1 MPLLQK
7 FGLGRRAKRLFREA
21 PGTNLMHLLIFQS
34 FAFSDGSGQT
44 PSVGGSQCDHLPN
57 LPKKRANGHFMLIL
71 PDAVAKIDAACIQ
84 SGISGYG
91 LMTSAG
97 LAVSAC
103 ALQRFPDARRFV
115 VLAGPGNNG
124 GDAYVAARALDEAGA
139 KVGLYQLKPGAA
151 STADATRA
159 LAECRIAPQSVEAYI
174 PAAGDVIID
183 GIFGA
188 GLAREVPATLVS
200 LIGKV
205 TNGGLPVIAI
215 DLPSGIDG
223 RSGRV
228 LGAAFKAAVT
238 VTFMALKP
246 GMLLLPGRDHCGEV
260 EIANIG
266 VPERYVRAHR
276 SEIAI
281 NRPNL
286 WAAFVNG
293 HGVAAHKYTRGALV
307 VFSGEASRTGAARLS
322 AEAGL
327 RAGAGLVTIASPKS
341 AMEENAAHLT
351 AAMLRQIDDVD
362 DLNEWLTDKRIG
374 TFVLGPGFGVGR
386 KARDFALMLADRK
399 LVLDAD
405 GITSVMDDPKAL
417 SQAFAGEPRLVL
429 TPHEG
434 EFARLFPDITDDVA
448 LSKVDKAVAAA
459 KRANAAVIYK
469 GSDTVIAGPD
479 GRAAI
484 NTNAP
489 PTLATAGSGDVLA
502 GICGALLAQGY
513 PAYEAACAAVWHHG
527 DAANRAGA
535 GLTAET
541 LASHVRT

>member
-1 MPLLQK
+1 
-7 FGLGRRAKRLFREA
+7 
-21 PGTNLMHLLIFQS
+21 
-34 FAFSDGSGQT
+34 
-44 PSVGGSQCDHLPN
+44 
-57 LPKKRANGHFMLIL
+57 MLIL

-97 LAVSAC
+97 LAVSAR
-103 ALQRFPDARRFV
+103 ALNRYPDAPRFV

-124 GDAYVAARALDEAGA
+124 GDAYVAARALNAAGA
-139 KVGLYQLKPGAA
+139 EVCLYQLKPGAP
-151 STADATRA
+151 STADADRA
-159 LAECRIAPQSVEAYI
+159 LAECGITPKPMEAYG

-188 GLAREVPATLVS
+188 GLGRDVPAALAS
-200 LIGKV
+200 LIGRV
-205 TNGGLPVIAI
+205 TDAALPVIAI

-223 RSGRV
+223 RSGKV
-228 LGAAFKAAVT
+228 LGAAFRAAIT

-246 GMLLLPGRDHCGEV
+246 GMVLLPGRDHCGEV
-260 EIANIG
+260 EVADIG
-266 VPERYVRAHR
+266 VPARYIAAHR
-276 SEIAI
+276 SDIAI
-281 NRPNL
+281 NGPDV
-286 WAAFVNG
+286 WAAFAQG
-293 HGVAAHKYTRGALV
+293 HGTAAHKYSRGALV
-307 VFSGEASRTGAARLS
+307 VFSGGASHTGAARLA

-327 RAGAGLVTIASPKS
+327 RAGAGLVTIASPES

-351 AAMLRQIDDVD
+351 AVMLRLIDTSG
-362 DLNEWLTDKRIG
+362 DLKDWIADKRLG
-374 TFVLGPGFGVGR
+374 SFVLGPAFGIGQ
-386 KARDFALMLADRK
+386 KARDFALALSDRK

-405 GITSVMDDPKAL
+405 GITSFKDDPAAL
-417 SQAFAGEPRLVL
+417 FEAFSGEPRMVL

-434 EFARLFPDITDDVA
+434 EFSRLFPEIAADKTS
-448 LSKVDKAVAAA
+448 SKVDKARAAA
-459 KRANAAVIYK
+459 KLANAAVIYK

-513 PAYEAACAAVWHHG
+513 PVYEAACAAVWLHG
-527 DAANRAGA
+527 DAANRAGT
-535 GLTAET
+535 GLTAES